1 MDELSEATAMLEEA
15 RAGDV
20 PQQDPTETQPAEE
33 VEAVETAAEEDPEG
47 PISEPTESEEEEI
60 EAQPPEEPADEAT
73 EDEEEQEASG
83 QEEPEQPRKS
93 RSTYQRMKG
102 KIEEREKQVVE
113 LQDRDQQWAEVANG
127 YRLDAEQARSEV
139 GELRRALT
147 EYGHEEHTDSNE
159 LRAVKK
165 ELQELRFNSQI
176 RDEQQKKR
184 TEQDQTAARDRLAEQ
199 YIEEATALGAKYGV
213 KPAEILLEASSPRV
227 IQKKMNMEQV
237 ATYLSAISG
246 ATTKKKQ
253 LETNRRAPKPVGEKG
268 RAKTIDY
275 PATVDGATDFILARR
290 SGN

>member
-20 PQQDPTETQPAEE
+20 PQQDPIETQPAEE

-47 PISEPTESEEEEI
+47 PISEPTESEEI
-60 EAQPPEEPADEAT
+60 EAQPPEEPADEAA
-73 EDEEEQEASG
+73 EDEEKQEASG
-83 QEEPEQPRKS
+83 QDEPEQPRK

-102 KIEEREKQVVE
+102 KIEEKEKQVVE

-127 YRLDAEQARSEV
+127 YRLDAEQAQAEI
-139 GELRRALT
+139 EQLRRALSD
-147 EYGHEEHTDSNE
+147 YGHEEHSDSGE
-159 LRAVKK
+159 LRAAKK
-165 ELQELRFNSQI
+165 ELQELRFNAQTQEEHS
-176 RDEQQKKR
+176 KKR
-184 TEQDQTAARDRLAEQ
+184 TEREQLAARDRLAEQ
-199 YIEEATALGAKYGV
+199 YVEEATALGEKYGV
-213 KPAEILLEASSPRV
+213 TPADILLEASSPRV
-227 IQKKMNMEQV
+227 QQKKMSMEQV

-253 LETNRRAPKPVGEKG
+253 LETNRKAPKPAGGKG